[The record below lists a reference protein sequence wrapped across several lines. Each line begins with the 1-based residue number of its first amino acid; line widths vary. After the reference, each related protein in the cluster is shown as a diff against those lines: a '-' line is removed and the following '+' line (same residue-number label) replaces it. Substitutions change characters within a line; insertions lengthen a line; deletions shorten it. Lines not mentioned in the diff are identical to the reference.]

1 MLDLLTAGYMQLH
14 PDSAAKALVRLNE
27 REVGQ
32 LLAESPPRLAADVL
46 TYLPP
51 AFAARCL
58 HRMAVDAAG
67 RIIARMPTEAAAE
80 AMRSLD
86 RERMREVLGLLPRT
100 TAARVRIRLRYP
112 EGSVGSVVDADVLTL
127 NVDMLVGEAVRL
139 TRRAPDRLHH
149 ILYVLDTRRRLR
161 GLVDICDLLV
171 EKDRLTVARVM
182 KRPEVILHARTSLL
196 AVESHPAWLT
206 ADSLPVV
213 TRAGVFQGVLPRDM
227 VVREETQL
235 ATEVSQQQQVV
246 ATQGALSDV
255 LWLALS
261 ALFSSTPSQKQK

>member
-14 PDSAAKALVRLNE
+14 PESAAKALARLGE

-32 LLAESPPRLAADVL
+32 FLAESPPRLAADVL

-58 HRMAVDAAG
+58 QRMAPDAAA
-67 RIIARMPTEAAAE
+67 RIIARTPTEAAAE
-80 AMRSLD
+80 ALRALE
-86 RERMREVLGLLPRT
+86 RERMREIFEQLPRT

-112 EGSVGSVVDADVLTL
+112 EGTVGSVVDADVLTL

-139 TRRAPDRLHH
+139 TRRAPDRLNHV
-149 ILYVLDTRRRLR
+149 IYVLDAQRRLR
-161 GLVDICDLLV
+161 GSVDICDLLV
-171 EKDRLTVARVM
+171 EKDRVTVDRVM
-182 KRPEVILHARTSLL
+182 KRPEVVLHARTSLL
-196 AVESHPAWLT
+196 SVENHPAWLT

-213 TRAGVFQGVLPRDM
+213 TRAGIFQGVLPRDM
-227 VVREETQL
+227 VVREESQL
-235 ATEVSQQQQVV
+235 ASEVSQQQQVG
-246 ATQGALSDV
+246 ATQSALSDV

-261 ALFSSTPSQKQK
+261 ALFSSQPASKQK